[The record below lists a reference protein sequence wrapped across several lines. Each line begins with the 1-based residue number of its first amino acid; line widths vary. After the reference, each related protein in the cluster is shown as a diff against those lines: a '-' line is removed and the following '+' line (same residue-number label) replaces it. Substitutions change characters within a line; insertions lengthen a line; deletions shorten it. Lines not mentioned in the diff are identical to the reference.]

1 MEGHFSNHLRIGHN
15 GYEFIF
21 EFAQCNVGEDGMV
34 HTRIITAPV
43 YAKAFLEV
51 IKESV
56 AQYEA
61 EFGPIGIDGSR

>member
-1 MEGHFSNHLRIGHN
+1 VEGHFSNHLRIGHN

-51 IKESV
+51 CHRLGNVADESK
-56 AQYEA
+56 ASQ
-61 EFGPIGIDGSR
+61 R